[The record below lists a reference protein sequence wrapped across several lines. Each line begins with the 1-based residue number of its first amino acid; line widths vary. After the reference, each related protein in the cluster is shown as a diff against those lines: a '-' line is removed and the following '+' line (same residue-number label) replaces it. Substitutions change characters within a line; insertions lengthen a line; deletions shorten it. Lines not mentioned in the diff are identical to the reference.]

1 MINYKNII
9 LKKLFNE
16 NRSGMKND
24 STSTYEK
31 TLQTMNKKTEEI
43 SKYEKMRQPLFVTY
57 NNY

>member
-1 MINYKNII
+1 MGTSQERN
-9 LKKLFNE
+9 
-16 NRSGMKND
+16 ND
-24 STSTYEK
+24 STTTYEK